1 MKLVRLNHIGVATLQ
16 TQFVIASGAKQSSV
30 AWRCPGLPR
39 RCSPRNDDCSGDD
52 L

>member
-16 TQFVIASGAKQSSV
+16 TQFVIASVAKQSSV
-30 AWRCPGLPR
+30 MWRCPGLIR
-39 RCSPRNDDCSGDD
+39 YARDDDCSGDD